1 MNELIIRAGI
11 LIDGLSDTPR
21 YDMAILVIDGLIEAV
36 TPWSGAT
43 EGMEVMDCAGQT
55 VMPGLIN
62 AHVHLGMQP
71 YATDPPH
78 EMPFAF
84 SVLIERQ
91 LKTLLH
97 SGVTLIRNQG
107 TADFYDLYAKQ
118 AVDAGLIDGP
128 DILTCGPV
136 LTTPDGHGRQMG
148 VVCQGVEDCAHRAQG
163 IAERG
168 VDTLK
173 LIATGGMMTQ
183 GTSLDAAPYSV
194 QELRVMV
201 EVAAA
206 RGLIS
211 SVHAHG
217 AVGMRNAVQ
226 AGVTTVE
233 HGTFLE
239 DDILEEM
246 LLRGTWLC
254 PTLTA
259 PHSIKTFGR
268 EGGLPEEM
276 MQKMDRAYGIRM
288 ASFDKAYRAGV
299 KIGLGTDAGT
309 PNNPFDKTW
318 FELKMM
324 VDHGVSEMAALQIA
338 TARTAEMLQM
348 PKHGAITSGR
358 YANLLVLAGNPLEE
372 ITALKAPVKVIKK
385 GMVYR

>member
-1 MNELIIRAGI
+1 MKKLLIRAGT
-11 LIDGLSDTPR
+11 LIDGLSDIPQN
-21 YDMAILVIDGLIEAV
+21 DMAILVVDGIIQAV
-36 TPWSGAT
+36 VPWTNALEGAK
-43 EGMEVMDCAGQT
+43 VLDFADKT

-71 YATDPPH
+71 YETDPVCP
-78 EMPFAF
+78 MPFAF
-84 SVLIERQ
+84 SVLIAQQ
-91 LKTLLH
+91 LETLLH
-97 SGVTLIRNQG
+97 SGVTLVRNQG
-107 TADFYDLYAKQ
+107 TADFYDLYARDAVQ
-118 AVDAGLIDGP
+118 ASLLAGP
-128 DILTCGPV
+128 DILACGPV

-148 VVCQGVEDCAHRAQG
+148 LICQGIEDCIRCAG
-163 IAERG
+163 EIVERG

-173 LIATGGMMTQ
+173 IIATGGMMTQ

-194 QELRVMV
+194 QELLAMV
-201 EVAAA
+201 KVAEAND
-206 RGLIS
+206 LIS

-239 DDILEEM
+239 DDILQEM
-246 LLRGTWLC
+246 LERGTWLC

-268 EGGLPEEM
+268 EGGLAEEM
-276 MQKMDRAYGIRM
+276 MQKMDRAYGVRM
-288 ASFDKAYRAGV
+288 ASFEKAYKAGV

-324 VDHGVSEMAALQIA
+324 IDHGVAPMAAIQIA
-338 TARTAEMLQM
+338 TARTAEMLRM
-348 PKHGAITSGR
+348 DMHGAIVPGR
-358 YANLLVLAGNPLEE
+358 YANLVVLAENPLED
-372 ITALKAPVKVIKK
+372 ITALQRPLKVIKK
-385 GMVYR
+385 GLVCK

>member
-1 MNELIIRAGI
+1 MNKLLIRAGT
-11 LIDGLSDTPR
+11 LIDGLSDTPMQ
-21 YDMAILVIDGLIEAV
+21 DMAVLVVDGLIETVA
-36 TPWSGAT
+36 PWVGVP
-43 EGMEVMDCAGQT
+43 EGIELMDCTDKT

-71 YATDPPH
+71 YETDPPH

-107 TADFYDLYAKQ
+107 TADFYDLHAKR

-128 DILTCGPV
+128 DILSCGPV

-148 VVCQGVEDCAHRAQG
+148 LVCQGVEDCARRAQEVV
-163 IAERG
+163 ERG

-173 LIATGGMMTQ
+173 LIATGGMMTK

-194 QELRVMV
+194 QELRAMV
-201 EVAAA
+201 EVAHENN
-206 RGLIS
+206 LIS

-217 AVGMRNAVQ
+217 AAGMRNSVQ
-226 AGVTTVE
+226 AGVTTIE

-239 DDILEEM
+239 DDILGEM
-246 LLRGTWLC
+246 LQRGTWLC

-268 EGGLPEEM
+268 EGGLPEDM

-288 ASFDKAYRAGV
+288 ASFEKAYKAGV
-299 KIGLGTDAGT
+299 KIGFGTDAGT

-324 VDHGVSEMAALQIA
+324 TEHGVSPMAAIQIA

-348 PKHGAITSGR
+348 PKHGAIAPGR
-358 YANLLVLAGNPLEE
+358 FANLLVLENNPLED
-372 ITALKAPVKVIKK
+372 ITALRSPLKIIKK

>member
-1 MNELIIRAGI
+1 MNKLIIRAGT

-21 YDMAILVIDGLIEAV
+21 YDMAITVIDGLIEAV
-36 TPWSGAT
+36 APWAGVP
-43 EGMEVMDCAGQT
+43 EGMEAMDCTGQT

-71 YATDPPH
+71 YATDPVH

-84 SVLIERQ
+84 SVLIEQQ

-118 AVDAGLIDGP
+118 TVDAGLIDGP

-148 VVCQGVEDCAHRAQG
+148 LVCQGVGDCVRRAQE
-163 IAERG
+163 IVERG

-173 LIATGGMMTQ
+173 IIATGGMMTQ

-194 QELRVMV
+194 PELQAMV
-201 EVAAA
+201 EVAEAA
-206 RGLIS
+206 GLTS

-217 AVGMRNAVQ
+217 AVGMRNAVL

-233 HGTFLE
+233 HGTFLA

-246 LLRGTWLC
+246 LRRGTWLC

-276 MQKMDRAYGIRM
+276 MLKMDRAYGVRM
-288 ASFDKAYRAGV
+288 ASFSKAYKAGV
-299 KIGLGTDAGT
+299 RIGLGTDAGT

-324 VDHGVSEMAALQIA
+324 TEHGVSNMAALQIA
-338 TARTAEMLQM
+338 TARTAAMLQM
-348 PKHGAITSGR
+348 PKHGAVAPGR
-358 YANLLVLAGNPLEE
+358 FANLLVLENNPLED
-372 ITALKAPVKVIKK
+372 ITTLRNPLKVIKK